1 MLILIFWGYVP
12 GVVCYGVLVYD
23 WRMWSFV
30 HSYHCLQDQASLFVQ
45 RYNQLFFFFFFFLG
59 NIDLW
64 IVDALS
70 TPRSGSPYLMLP
82 SFLSNA

>member
-45 RYNQLFFFFFFFLG
+45 RYNQLFFFFFFFLA
-59 NIDLW
+59 I
-64 IVDALS
+64 S
-70 TPRSGSPYLMLP
+70 TYGLLMLC
-82 SFLSNA
+82 LLHGQAVRT